1 MRCAVVI
8 PAFNEQGTLRTVVSQ
23 ARDVEEWII
32 VVDDGSTPPAAEQL
46 EGLDVTV
53 VRNARNLG
61 KSMALRRGIEYASAM
76 GAQAVITLDADGQH
90 PPQLIPELVAA
101 ARTHPRHIIM
111 AARLRDRSKVPPL
124 RAFAN
129 RAANFWISW
138 AAGVKILDTQ
148 SGFRLYPI
156 ELFDEVALTHS
167 SGHGFVFESEILIE
181 ATRAGY
187 HILPIPIDAIYDAA
201 GRASHYR
208 GLTDTA
214 KIVRMV
220 AWKLLS
226 KGLYVSGLIRSLQD
240 HHTSVPK

>member
-1 MRCAVVI
+1 MRRAVVI
-8 PAFNEQGTLRTVVSQ
+8 PAFNEQDTLREVVTR
-23 ARDVEEWII
+23 ARAVEDWIV
-32 VVDDGSTPPAAEQL
+32 VVDDGSTPPAAERL
-46 EGLDVTV
+46 GGLDVSV
-53 VRNARNLG
+53 LRNECNLG
-61 KSMALRRGIEYASAM
+61 KSLALRRGIEYVAAM

-90 PPQLIPELVAA
+90 PPEQIPELIAA
-101 ARTHPRHIIM
+101 ARTHPHHVIM
-111 AARLRDRSKVPPL
+111 AARVRDRSEVPAL

-156 ELFDEVALTHS
+156 ELFHEVALSHS

-187 HILPIPIDAIYDAA
+187 RILPVPIDAIYHTA
-201 GRASHYR
+201 GRPSHYR
-208 GLTDTA
+208 GLSDTA

-226 KGLYVSGLIRSLQD
+226 KGLYVNGLLRSLQD
-240 HHTSVPK
+240 HRTSEPK